1 METRKMGTD
10 NSAMLREKFER
21 VWESLNKAAENA
33 DPNVKIENTRNNM
46 LTLCVENSGN
56 KLYIHSK
63 YNPLNEAEMFV
74 NQFKDVDKYDHVIFY
89 GIGMAYHIEA
99 FFSKFGNK
107 HFSIYEPFLNIFKS
121 YISYRSMDSIPLD
134 YLDNIFIGDSLEDP
148 YECIEA
154 LLKEIE
160 GEVLLVI
167 LPSYERIFSQ
177 EYKNF
182 YQRFGS
188 ILEDTKALNKANRL
202 FEKLYVTNIMKN
214 FREIINSPNILHLK
228 NNEFKCNPAIL
239 VAAGPSLEYE
249 LENLR
254 YIKEKGLAYI
264 FSVGSAINTLLEYDI
279 YPDAALTYDPQ
290 NHNPIVFKKLK
301 ERGSTSIPIVFGT
314 IAGYGTVQA
323 YEGPKLHFI
332 SSNDYVAPYFFKPE
346 NAKEFDTVLAA
357 GSIAVAALQ
366 ILYKLGCDP
375 IILAGQNLAYKDMRL
390 YAKGID
396 YGRDLSETDNKYLD
410 SSFMVDDV
418 EGNKIHTNKVL
429 NHYKDE
435 FERYIK
441 HYNIKNIINTTRG
454 GAAIYGTVYKP
465 LQSVIENILVSS
477 IVDVN
482 WYKDESVSYDI
493 DYMISRCKSI
503 EAEHKKLIDIF
514 ESIKKFAAQINENI
528 SSVDAPESLFS
539 YFYAEFNKMTQNTY
553 FNTFL
558 YPMNYYQ
565 CSLLNRK
572 ISSINSEK
580 DIVLKIQKLC
590 REIEPFIDGCINDM
604 RLISP
609 LFEDMYEAIMDND
622 IKIMTFI
629 IKS

>member
-1 METRKMGTD
+1 METD
-10 NSAMLREKFER
+10 NSVILRAKFHR
-21 VWESLNKAAENA
+21 VWESLNKVAENA
-33 DPNVKIENTRNNM
+33 APNVIIENTRNNM
-46 LTLCVENSGN
+46 LTLCVGNNGN

-63 YNPLNEAEMFV
+63 YNPVNEAEMFV
-74 NQFKDVDKYDHVIFY
+74 SQFTDVDKYDYVIFY

-134 YLDNIFIGDSLEDP
+134 YLDNIFIGDSLEDS
-148 YECIEA
+148 YKCIEA

-177 EYKNF
+177 EYKSF

-188 ILEDTKALNKANRL
+188 ILEDTKTLNRTNRL
-202 FEKLYVTNIMKN
+202 FEKLYVSNIMKN
-214 FREIINSPNILHLK
+214 FSEIIDSPNILHLK
-228 NNEFKCNPAIL
+228 NNEFKGNPAIL

-301 ERGSTSIPIVFGT
+301 DKSITSIPIVFGT

-332 SSNDYVAPYFFKPE
+332 SRNDHVAPYFFKPE
-346 NAKEFDTVLAA
+346 SAEEFDTVHDA

-375 IILAGQNLAYKDMRL
+375 IILVGQNLAYKDRKL

-396 YGRDLSETDNKYLD
+396 YGRNLSETDNKYLD
-410 SSFMVDDV
+410 SSFLVDDV

-429 NHYKDE
+429 NHYRDE
-435 FERYIK
+435 FERCIK
-441 HYNIKNIINTTRG
+441 QYGIKNIINTTRG
-454 GAAIYGTVYKP
+454 GAAIDGTVYKQ
-465 LQSVIENILVSS
+465 LKDVMENILISS
-477 IVDVN
+477 VVDAE
-482 WYKDESVSYDI
+482 WYKDEGVSYDI
-493 DYMISRCKSI
+493 DYMINRCKSI

-514 ESIKKFAAQINENI
+514 KGIKKIAAQINENFN
-528 SSVDAPESLFS
+528 SVDAQESLFS
-539 YFYAEFNKMTQNTY
+539 YFQAEFNKMIHNTY
-553 FNTFL
+553 FNTFI

-580 DIVLKIQKLC
+580 DIIIKIQKLC
-590 REIEPFIDGCINDM
+590 REMEPFIDGCINDM
-604 RLISP
+604 HLISP

-622 IKIMTFI
+622 IKIMTFT
-629 IKS
+629 IKLCS

>member
-1 METRKMGTD
+1 MGTD
-10 NSAMLREKFER
+10 NSAILRTRFESL
-21 VWESLNKAAENA
+21 WESLNKTTENVGPNVVIENA
-33 DPNVKIENTRNNM
+33 RNSM
-46 LTLCVENSGN
+46 YTLYVENSGN
-56 KLYIHSK
+56 KLYIHSR
-63 YNPLNEAEMFV
+63 YNPVNEAEMFAG
-74 NQFKDVDKYDHVIFY
+74 QFKDVDKYDHVIFY

-121 YISYRSMDSIPLD
+121 FISYRSMDSIPLE

-148 YECIEA
+148 YECLEA

-177 EYKNF
+177 EYKSF

-188 ILEDTKALNKANRL
+188 ILDDTKTLNRTNRL

-214 FREIINSPNILHLK
+214 FMEIIDSPNILHLK
-228 NNEFKCNPAIL
+228 NNKFAGNPAIL

-254 YIKEKGLAYI
+254 YIKEKGLAYVL
-264 FSVGSAINTLLEYDI
+264 SVGSAINTLLEYDI

-290 NHNPIVFKKLK
+290 NHNHIVFKKLK
-301 ERGSTSIPIVFGT
+301 DKGITSIPVVFGT

-332 SSNDYVAPYFFKPE
+332 SSNDHVAPYFFKPE
-346 NAKEFDTVLAA
+346 SAKEFDTVHDA
-357 GSIAVAALQ
+357 GSIAVAAMQ
-366 ILYKLGCDP
+366 MLYKLGCDP
-375 IILAGQNLAYKDMRL
+375 IILVGQNLAYKDRKL

-418 EGNKIHTNKVL
+418 EGNKIQTNKVL

-435 FERYIK
+435 FERCIK
-441 HYNIKNIINTTRG
+441 QYGIENIINTTRG
-454 GAAIYGTVYKP
+454 GAAIGGTVYKP
-465 LQSVIENILVSS
+465 LKDVMENMLVSS
-477 IVDVN
+477 IVDAE
-482 WYKDESVSYDI
+482 WYKDEGVSYDI

-503 EAEHKKLIDIF
+503 EAEQRHLLDILK
-514 ESIKKFAAQINENI
+514 SIKKIAAQINGNTN
-528 SSVDAPESLFS
+528 SVEAPESLFS
-539 YFYAEFNKMTQNTY
+539 FFYAEFNKMLQNTY
-553 FNTFL
+553 FSTFI

-572 ISSINSEK
+572 INSINTEK
-580 DIVLKIQKLC
+580 NIVLKIQKLC
-590 REIEPFIDGCINDM
+590 REMEPFIDGCINDM
-604 RLISP
+604 HLISP
-609 LFEDMYEAIMDND
+609 LFGDMYEAIMDND
-622 IKIMTFI
+622 IKIMTFT
-629 IKS
+629 IKLCS